1 MTPSRLAA
9 AAALVLLVSTGCAVG
24 QRTSAPTDLPGP
36 SPWTPGSRV
45 AAGEGAPEEAYVA
58 ALARAGEPERMRR
71 GLALTAEGSDA
82 HAYLVHQAAVA
93 QAWVDEGDP
102 APNAEVN
109 DTADGYELCPAGE
122 PGAEP
127 PCVSYSDLTVEDGL
141 VTGLLV
147 DGRDPGPSLVVA
159 DGEDDESEGVRADL
173 VSAYQSVVDKTL
185 VVTVEFSAKER
196 VSLDLLQA
204 SYAKRGGR
212 ERRTQSAAGR
222 LELDAGATTH
232 AAFFFPAA
240 VPGGTLRVNG
250 CLEECSALV
259 EIALPVER

>member
-1 MTPSRLAA
+1 MTPSRSAA
-9 AAALVLLVSTGCAVG
+9 AVALILLVSTGCAAG

-36 SPWTPGSRV
+36 SPWAPGSRV
-45 AAGEGAPEEAYVA
+45 AAGEGGPKEAYVA
-58 ALARAGEPERMRR
+58 ALARTGEPERMRE

-82 HAYLVHQAAVA
+82 HAYLTHQAAVA
-93 QAWVDEGDP
+93 QAWADEGDP
-102 APNAEVN
+102 APNTEVN
-109 DTADGYELCPAGE
+109 DTADGHELCPAGE
-122 PGAEP
+122 PGTEP
-127 PCVSYSDLTVEDGL
+127 SCVSYSDLTVEDGL

-147 DGRDPGPSLVVA
+147 DGRDPGPSLLVA
-159 DGEDDESEGVRADL
+159 EGKGDESEGVRADL
-173 VSAYQSVVDKTL
+173 VTAYQSVVDKTL
-185 VVTVEFSAKER
+185 VVTVEFSARER
-196 VSLDLLQA
+196 ASLDLLQA
-204 SYAKRGGR
+204 SYERRGGR

-259 EIALPVER
+259 ELALPVEK